1 MKYLKVPVFLTL
13 SQVVIYFIT
22 KLFLNNEFVLNNLLD
37 DQIPFVPYFIYFYIS
52 WYILLFLVP
61 IIYMKYDKKA
71 LKKYTYTNFIS
82 VLVCGIIFIIF
93 PTTINRP
100 NIEVTSITTWI
111 VNTIYYFDT
120 PAVNCLPSIHSLICC
135 IFILCN
141 SKANIKT
148 SYKCIIDIL
157 SVLIILSTL
166 FIKQHVIYDVLSAF
180 IVSSIT
186 YIIVTKK
193 ETKFSFLSFLH
204 KKQ

>member
-13 SQVVIYFIT
+13 SQVIIYFIT

-61 IIYMKYDKKA
+61 MIYMKYDKKT

-100 NIEVTSITTWI
+100 SLEVTSITTWL

-120 PAVNCLPSIHSLICC
+120 PAVNCLPSIHSLICF

-141 SKANIKT
+141 IKANIKT

>member
-100 NIEVTSITTWI
+100 NIEVTSITTWL

-120 PAVNCLPSIHSLICC
+120 PAVNCLPSIHSLICF
-135 IFILCN
+135 IFILSN

-157 SVLIILSTL
+157 SVLIIL
-166 FIKQHVIYDVLSAF
+166 LSAF

>member
-13 SQVVIYFIT
+13 SQVIIYFIT

-37 DQIPFVPYFIYFYIS
+37 DQIPFVPYFIYSYIS

-61 IIYMKYDKKA
+61 MIYMKYDKKT

-100 NIEVTSITTWI
+100 NIEVTSITTWL

-120 PAVNCLPSIHSLICC
+120 PAVNCLPSIHSLICF

-141 SKANIKT
+141 IKANIKT

-180 IVSSIT
+180 VVSSIT

>member
-37 DQIPFVPYFIYFYIS
+37 YQIPFVPYFIYFYIS

-100 NIEVTSITTWI
+100 NIEVTSITTWL

-120 PAVNCLPSIHSLICC
+120 PAVNCLPSIHSLICF
-135 IFILCN
+135 IFIL
-141 SKANIKT
+141 
-148 SYKCIIDIL
+148 
-157 SVLIILSTL
+157 
-166 FIKQHVIYDVLSAF
+166 
-180 IVSSIT
+180 
-186 YIIVTKK
+186 
-193 ETKFSFLSFLH
+193 
-204 KKQ
+204 

>member
-13 SQVVIYFIT
+13 SQVIIYFIT

-61 IIYMKYDKKA
+61 MIYMKYDKKT

-100 NIEVTSITTWI
+100 NIEVTSITTWL

-120 PAVNCLPSIHSLICC
+120 PAVNCLPSIHSLICF

-141 SKANIKT
+141 IKANIKT

>member
-13 SQVVIYFIT
+13 SQVIIYFIT

-61 IIYMKYDKKA
+61 MIYMKYDKKT

-100 NIEVTSITTWI
+100 NIEVTSITTWL

-120 PAVNCLPSIHSLICC
+120 PAVNCLPSIHSLICF

-141 SKANIKT
+141 IRANIKT

>member
-1 MKYLKVPVFLTL
+1 MKYLKVPVFLTS

-93 PTTINRP
+93 LTT
-100 NIEVTSITTWI
+100 S
-111 VNTIYYFDT
+111 FDY
-120 PAVNCLPSIHSLICC
+120 V
-135 IFILCN
+135 
-141 SKANIKT
+141 
-148 SYKCIIDIL
+148 II
-157 SVLIILSTL
+157 
-166 FIKQHVIYDVLSAF
+166 
-180 IVSSIT
+180 
-186 YIIVTKK
+186 
-193 ETKFSFLSFLH
+193 
-204 KKQ
+204 

>member
-100 NIEVTSITTWI
+100 NIEVTSITTWL

-120 PAVNCLPSIHSLICC
+120 PAVNCLPSIHSLICF

-141 SKANIKT
+141 IKANIKT

>member
-1 MKYLKVPVFLTL
+1 MKYLKVPVFLTS

-22 KLFLNNEFVLNNLLD
+22 KLFLNNEFVLNNHLD
-37 DQIPFVPYFIYFYIS
+37 EQIPFVPYFIYFYIS

-100 NIEVTSITTWI
+100 NIEVTSITTWL

-120 PAVNCLPSIHSLICC
+120 PAVNCLPSIHSLICF